1 MSNWLHNLEAPV
13 HGANPRPREMALT
26 YLVGVLAGIF
36 VVWQG
41 MGQSVA
47 LSPVQIVVLFVVALD
62 VVSGIVAN
70 ATRSTNVWY
79 RQRPLW
85 GRLLFV
91 AVHFAHPLLAVLFLD
106 AGNWTF
112 FWAVYLYTLATTSIL
127 LTMPQSESQRPLAFA
142 FYAVGVIGVIYL
154 VPAAPTL
161 HWFAPAFF
169 AKLILAFGV
178 DHYNTQPS
186 AQAEAAMVEGAHHA

>member
-1 MSNWLHNLEAPV
+1 MSNWLRNLETPV
-13 HGANPRPREMALT
+13 HGANPRPRGMALT
-26 YLVGVLAGIF
+26 YIVGVLAGIF

-41 MGQSVA
+41 QRLHS

-91 AVHFAHPLLAVLFLD
+91 AVHFVHPLLAVLFVD

-112 FWAVYLYTLATTSIL
+112 FWAVYLYMLATTSIL
-127 LTMPQSESQRPLAFA
+127 LTMPPTESQRPLAFA

-154 VPAAPTL
+154 APVAPIL
-161 HWFAPAFF
+161 HWFAPTFF
-169 AKLILAFGV
+169 AKLILAFSV

-186 AQAEAAMVEGAHHA
+186 AQVEAAVVEGARHA